1 MGQELTLFQRVRTS
15 VREIKP
21 KEDRRLLG
29 ILMVIIS
36 LICFTGIDS
45 AAKWLMIEGM
55 DVSQAVFLRYGVH
68 LVLLLAFLLPLLG
81 KDLFATKRLGQELS
95 RGFMLFIS
103 TVLNFVAVSY
113 LPLTVT
119 SAIFF
124 SLPLVLCALSVPFL
138 GEHVGYRRWLAVLVG
153 FVGVLIIVHPG
164 AESFHWATML
174 SLGSVM
180 AVAFYNIF
188 NRKLAG
194 VDSVYTQQFYAA
206 AVATLCVTPFA
217 MGSLSEGNWI
227 LPASFWSWV
236 AFFAMGVFGGIG
248 HLLLTT
254 AHRFAG
260 ASTLAPFVYVQIIFM
275 ALSSWL
281 IFAQP
286 PDIWIWVGAPIVL
299 ASGLYIWE
307 RERKRAQK

>member
-1 MGQELTLFQRVRTS
+1 MGQKPNLFQIVRTS

-21 KEDRRLLG
+21 IEDRRLLG
-29 ILMVIIS
+29 ISMVI
-36 LICFTGIDS
+36 LCMVFFTGIDS
-45 AAKWLMIEGM
+45 AAKWLIMDGM
-55 DVSQAVFLRYGVH
+55 GVSQAVFFRYAVH
-68 LVLLLAFLLPLLG
+68 LILLLVLLLPLLG
-81 KDLFATKRLGQELS
+81 TDLYTTKRLGQEVV
-95 RGFMLFIS
+95 RGLMLLMS
-103 TVLNFVAVSY
+103 TGLNFMAVGY

-138 GEHVGYRRWLAVLVG
+138 GEHVGVKRWIAILVG
-153 FVGVLIIVHPG
+153 FVGVLVIVQPG
-164 AESFHWATML
+164 MESFHWATML
-174 SLGSVM
+174 SLGSVT

-206 AVATLCVTPFA
+206 AVATVCVAPFA
-217 MGSLSEGNWI
+217 LVSLSEGNWI
-227 LPASFWSWV
+227 WPASFWSWV
-236 AFFAMGVFGGIG
+236 AFFAMGVFGAIG
-248 HLLLTT
+248 HLLLTA

-275 ALSSWL
+275 TLSSWL
-281 IFAQP
+281 IFSQP

-299 ASGLYIWE
+299 VSGLYIWD
-307 RERKRAQK
+307 RERKRAKK